1 MNNQQKVQIQLDEQ
15 DGITYI
21 HFREIPKDGLKKSH
35 IEVLL
40 GPERA
45 RTDEINAYEKIIKD
59 RKKDVRSWSIS
70 EVCCCVPELDL
81 ICEKKYC

>member
-40 GPERA
+40 GPE
-45 RTDEINAYEKIIKD
+45 
-59 RKKDVRSWSIS
+59 
-70 EVCCCVPELDL
+70 
-81 ICEKKYC
+81 